1 MKKNKTIKLL
11 GKNTRRVI
19 HKLEASST
27 FKTEY
32 KSQNPKRKRQIKLT
46 PNKCKAFFIA
56 YAKNKRQ
63 IGRVCAAYTTNK

>member
-46 PNKCKAFFIA
+46 PNKAI
-56 YAKNKRQ
+56 RLL
-63 IGRVCAAYTTNK
+63 